1 MRRLSGVVGW
11 AVGGWAAAAALFHIW
26 TAYAGAWEPRE
37 MRAIHLLFLIP
48 LAFVL
53 FPAGKRSPE
62 NRVTLVDWA
71 GVALSAVPCLYV
83 IRYAQELTERWEG
96 VHPVSTGQVIL
107 GTILVVA
114 VLEASRRAVGFW
126 FFVTTLLFMAYLVV
140 APWMPGFLQS
150 PRPYSYPQLI
160 EMFFLYADEGVL
172 GSLTGISSNL
182 LMIFILFAAFM
193 LHSGVGQFFMDI
205 SILLAGRFRGGPA
218 KVAVLSSGL
227 YGTISG
233 SSVADCYATGT
244 FTIPLM
250 KKIGYKPEIAAGIE
264 ATASWGGPR
273 LPPIMGAGAFI
284 MAELTGVPY
293 QKIIV
298 AAALP
303 AVLYYVGIMATVH
316 WEAIKQRIGTMTA
329 EVPSLTTLLRR
340 ALLFMPFV
348 IVVYFLE
355 VGYSPSKAA
364 LYSLL
369 SAVAVS
375 WFAGEQPM
383 TPRRIFDTMGEAMRS
398 GVIVAT
404 VLAAPGLIAA
414 SMSRTGFALAF
425 SSTII
430 NLSGGHL
437 IIALALIFAV
447 VSVLG
452 TAIPTTP
459 SYILAVT
466 VGGAALQRLGVDIL
480 AAHLFVFYYSVL
492 ADVTPPVAVTAFAG
506 AQMAGS
512 DPMRTGWQA
521 SRIAI
526 RGFLAPFLFVYQPAL
541 LMEGSLPEIV
551 ILFASAV
558 VGISALSAAAAG
570 YMFRKLGWPQR
581 ALLIAVSLAAIS
593 PHPAVSVVTSLAL
606 VAFGAWDWSRARR
619 EAARPV
625 RVAAAG

>member
-1 MRRLSGVVGW
+1 M
-11 AVGGWAAAAALFHIW
+11 
-26 TAYAGAWEPRE
+26 
-37 MRAIHLLFLIP
+37 
-48 LAFVL
+48 
-53 FPAGKRSPE
+53 KR
-62 NRVTLVDWA
+62 
-71 GVALSAVPCLYV
+71 
-83 IRYAQELTERWEG
+83 
-96 VHPVSTGQVIL
+96 
-107 GTILVVA
+107 
-114 VLEASRRAVGFW
+114 
-126 FFVTTLLFMAYLVV
+126 
-140 APWMPGFLQS
+140 
-150 PRPYSYPQLI
+150 
-160 EMFFLYADEGVL
+160 
-172 GSLTGISSNL
+172 
-182 LMIFILFAAFM
+182 
-193 LHSGVGQFFMDI
+193 
-205 SILLAGRFRGGPA
+205 
-218 KVAVLSSGL
+218 
-227 YGTISG
+227 
-233 SSVADCYATGT
+233 
-244 FTIPLM
+244 
-250 KKIGYKPEIAAGIE
+250 IGYKPEIAGAIE
-264 ATASWGGPR
+264 ACASCGGP
-273 LPPIMGAGAFI
+273 LMPPIMGAGAFI

-293 QKIIV
+293 SRIIV

-369 SAVAVS
+369 SAVVVS

-383 TPRRIFDTMGEAMRS
+383 TPRRIFDTMTEAMRS

-404 VLAAPGLIAA
+404 VLAASGLIVA

-430 NLSGGHL
+430 NLSGGYL
-437 IIALALIFAV
+437 IIALVLIFAV

-452 TAIPTTP
+452 TGIPTTP

-480 AAHLFVFYYSVL
+480 AAHLFVFYYAVL

-526 RGFLAPFLFVYQPAL
+526 SGFLAQFLFVYQPAL

-551 ILFASAV
+551 MLFASAV

-593 PHPAVSVVTSLAL
+593 PPPAVSGATSLAL
-606 VAFGAWDWSRARR
+606 VAFGAWGWSRPRREGARPGSVAPPGRCGLARCPRRGAQGLRVQRRAPTSGLPASVAVGDVPLRVHAPQRLRLGEATPEEACEDESAQAGSLPRARDQHAHAQGQVGCHRRFSWSASRKGRIFRRLRPADPTADRHVWPSHDSARQDPVQDRPGSYRSLLSRAR
-619 EAARPV
+619 V
-625 RVAAAG
+625 VAADSGIHRT